1 MNGDYVQPTIDFV
14 VVAVEEGFQQSNSQ
28 QQPSPWEDM

>member
-1 MNGDYVQPTIDFV
+1 MNKDYIQPAIDFV
-14 VVAVEEGFQQSNSQ
+14 VVAVEVGFQQSNSQ